1 MSGKNIYQIIEDVKT
16 PQKSRGELLLEVFD
30 DLVLSVGM
38 CEHSFRIDPLKRSSQ
53 LFEEGDIVTYV
64 GDAEDD
70 LDRGNEYEIAQVD
83 EDDSELPYALHD
95 NEGGWTWVSADDI
108 ESID

>member
-38 CEHSFRIDPLKRSSQ
+38 SEHSFDLSKRSSL

-83 EDDSELPYALHD
+83 EDDAEFPYALHD